1 MAKTA
6 SNYEHL
12 WVIMA
17 DKSYT
22 PPGVWT
28 ERRHKYFHPE
38 TTRRLTAGQRI
49 KLVQWIKQMVQGGG
63 RVWPG

>member
-49 KLVQWIKQMVQGGG
+49 KLGLFIGFARFLHKMNLVS
-63 RVWPG
+63 